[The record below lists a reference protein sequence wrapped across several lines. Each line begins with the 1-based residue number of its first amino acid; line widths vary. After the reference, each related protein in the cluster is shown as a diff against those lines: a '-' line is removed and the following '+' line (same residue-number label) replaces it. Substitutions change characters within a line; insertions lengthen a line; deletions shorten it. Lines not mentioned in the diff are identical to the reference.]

1 MGGSSKQVTGY
12 QYFANF
18 LLFIGNPIEKLL
30 GINFDKRAWQI
41 GERISFGSNGEMIY
55 IEKPNLYG
63 ENEGGV
69 YGTLRVKHGTNTQ
82 TPCTL
87 YKKYLDENGI
97 PVSAYPYQSYILFGG
112 GGFPQGA
119 YGLSE
124 AELEVVGDELEVNDQ
139 YYNGGFY
146 LGNSGYMKEMLLWPK
161 RIHIKNNGSP
171 QWYDA
176 KSEIINKDKNSS
188 SYFNGVFPSLN
199 ISLTRKQG
207 IDSAIETYS
216 QLILSNGGSENLF
229 SFTSIGVGTTTS
241 NQPSSA
247 TAIAKMVSSA
257 PGYIEMIALVDISGD
272 LEDIAPVD
280 DSICLRFSKQKISD
294 DDNGSRTFLVK
305 AIFDLVKVKIFGIKS
320 IAKGAF
326 KIDDE
331 SYILGSRIYNPI
343 FNGVEASTTS
353 FGLIGDINPIH
364 KIREILTD
372 DTAMNKPEHEV
383 NDANFVKAADRV
395 WDEGLGISWAITE
408 KSCIDAINELCSHIE
423 AGIRVNRQSDL
434 YEIVLFRD
442 DWFEDDEIHTLD
454 ESKIKSISFE
464 VQNSDEVVNQLNV
477 SYYDRENI
485 KSASFSIS
493 ENASIKNMQGRVNA
507 EAADFPYFMNQ
518 RNAAVVAQW
527 KLKQFTTPCW
537 KGSFTTGYNHARKL
551 NRYDIVKLNWSRKG
565 IADLPVRIMSIN
577 LGDGVDNTVSIDFVE
592 VVPFSNELTSSVVID
607 DKIDVTPLPP
617 QSILFKAFELSY
629 FEAVQA
635 YGQRTVDDEL
645 AYNPDAG
652 YVAVVAQ
659 RSQNNSLNAQMHT
672 DAGTGY
678 ENSAVIQYCETAQLD
693 QSIDRFVSSF
703 IVKKI
708 GALAS
713 VRIGSQIFINNEIM
727 VFQGFDAASKL
738 LTVKRGALDTIPHL
752 HADDSLLFFADD
764 FVAVDST
771 EYADGESI
779 DVKAL
784 STTPSGI
791 LDLSGSDTQTVT
803 IHSRAIRPYPPANVK
818 FNDVYYPE
826 SLIVTNDIV
835 LSWGDRNRVQQTGG
849 SILGFYDAGV
859 SKETGVTYS
868 YELKGNNVTLASGS
882 NLTANAV
889 TIPHTLLVA
898 NKVHILKLWSER
910 DGFISYQIF
919 EHAFFVEAASLIL
932 TATVT
937 KSQVSGNTVP
947 TANVTV
953 NVDEALQ
960 ANMKYDGSSIS
971 GKAQA
976 GATITINIVE

>member
-1 MGGSSKQVTGY
+1 MGGSSKQATGY

-30 GINFDKRAWQI
+30 NINFDKRGWIAN
-41 GERISFGSNGEMIY
+41 ERISYGSNGEMIY

-124 AELEVVGDELEVNDQ
+124 AELEAVGDELEVNDQ

-161 RIHIKNNGSP
+161 RIHIKNDGSP
-171 QWYDA
+171 QWHDIKA
-176 KSEIINKDKNSS
+176 EIPEVILADFETDTSTQFQMDFNV
-188 SYFNGVFPSLN
+188 YRFNGSLYKTGFSPSGLRVNLGDDTGEGTSDATFEGVTNVVGILHFQVIAGSEVNFNNHDFIYFKYEYVDGHQTPFRYYFAVATKTIFKLSGYLGKNQNVQQTQLN
-199 ISLTRKQG
+199 IDFSYEAFT
-207 IDSAIETYS
+207 EF
-216 QLILSNGGSENLF
+216 QL
-229 SFTSIGVGTTTS
+229 
-241 NQPSSA
+241 A
-247 TAIAKMVSSA
+247 
-257 PGYIEMIALVDISGD
+257 
-272 LEDIAPVD
+272 
-280 DSICLRFSKQKISD
+280 
-294 DDNGSRTFLVK
+294 
-305 AIFDLVKVKIFGIKS
+305 
-320 IAKGAF
+320 
-326 KIDDE
+326 
-331 SYILGSRIYNPI
+331 
-343 FNGVEASTTS
+343 
-353 FGLIGDINPIH
+353 GLDINPIH

-372 DTAMNKPEHEV
+372 DTAMNKPESNV
-383 NDANFVKAADRV
+383 NDANFSKAADRI

-408 KSCIDAINELCSHIE
+408 KSCVDAINELCSHIE
-423 AGIRVNRQSDL
+423 AGIRVNRQTGL
-434 YEIVLFRD
+434 YEMVLFRD
-442 DWFEDDEIHTLD
+442 DWFEEDEIHTIA
-454 ESKIKSISFE
+454 ENKIKSISFE
-464 VQNSDEVVNQLNV
+464 VQNADDVVNQLNV
-477 SYYDRENI
+477 SYYDRNNI
-485 KSASFSIS
+485 KNASFSIS

-507 EAADFPYFMNQ
+507 ESSDFPYFMNQ

-527 KLKQFTTPCW
+527 KLKQFTSPCW
-537 KGSFTTGYNHARKL
+537 KGTFTTGHNQARKW

-592 VVPFSNELTSSVVID
+592 VVPFSDELTSSVVID
-607 DKIDVTPLPP
+607 DKIDMTPLPP
-617 QSILFKAFELSY
+617 QPILFKAFELSY

-635 YGQRTVDDEL
+635 HGQRRVDEEL

-678 ENSAVIQYCETAQLD
+678 ENSAVIQYCEIAQLD
-693 QSIDRFVSSF
+693 HSIDSLASSF
-703 IVKKI
+703 IVKKV
-708 GALAS
+708 GDLAS

-738 LTVKRGALDTIPHL
+738 LTVKRGALDTIPQI
-752 HADDSLLFFADD
+752 HADDSVLFFADD

-771 EYADGESI
+771 EYAEGEDI

-803 IHSRAIRPYPPANVK
+803 IRSRAIRPYPPANVK
-818 FNDVYYPE
+818 INAQYFPIEIETD
-826 SLIVTNDIV
+826 LILTWV
-835 LSWGDRNRVQQTGG
+835 DRNRSQQTGG
-849 SILGFYDAGV
+849 EILGWFDGGV
-859 SKETGVTYS
+859 AIEANTQTYLTLV
-868 YELKGNNVTLASGS
+868 ELDESNLILASNVV
-882 NLTANAV
+882 NLT
-889 TIPHTLLVA
+889 
-898 NKVHILKLWSER
+898 
-910 DGFISYQIF
+910 
-919 EHAFFVEAASLIL
+919 
-932 TATVT
+932 
-937 KSQVSGNTVP
+937 
-947 TANVTV
+947 
-953 NVDEALQ
+953 
-960 ANMKYDGSSIS
+960 GSSS
-971 GKAQA
+971 YTLPASSMQTD
-976 GATITINIVE
+976 TIKIEIVLKTIRDDYECLQPFVHTVELSQFFSAPYNLDVEHSE